1 MSRRGEKP
9 AASLPAR
16 ARAWLAAAQA
26 NPCFRRG
33 MLGAAG
39 VVALDQASKAWIIHG
54 LDLPER
60 QRIEI
65 SPVFDLTYVQNYG
78 ASFGMLA
85 GGMGSRILLSL
96 VAIGVAAAL
105 TVWLGRLGRTWAAA
119 GCAFVIG
126 GALGN
131 LIDRVRQGFVTD
143 FLDFSGL
150 YFPWVFNVADAAINV
165 GVACLVIDAFLH
177 RERKHPKGRD
187 A

>member
-1 MSRRGEKP
+1 MSAQTEKP
-9 AASLPAR
+9 AAGFPAR
-16 ARAWLAAAQA
+16 ARAWLAAARA
-26 NPCFRRG
+26 NPRFRWG

-39 VVALDQASKAWIIHG
+39 VIALDQASKAWMIHG
-54 LDLPER
+54 LDLR
-60 QRIEI
+60 QRGRIEI

-85 GGMGSRILLSL
+85 GGMVSRILLSL
-96 VAIGVAAAL
+96 VAVVVATAL
-105 TVWLGRLGRTWAAA
+105 TVWLGRLARGWAAA
-119 GCAFVIG
+119 GCAFIIG

-177 RERKHPKGRD
+177 REGKRPTGRD